1 MYQSSAQTDLTDRNS
16 YALIRMALKSKTP
29 EEIAEVT
36 GSDVEVLRKGMKL
49 FEEGSEDEED
59 E

>member
-1 MYQSSAQTDLTDRNS
+1 
-16 YALIRMALKSKTP
+16 MALKSKTP

>member
-1 MYQSSAQTDLTDRNS
+1 
-16 YALIRMALKSKTP
+16 MALKSKTP

-36 GSDVEVLRKGMKL
+36 GSDIEVLRKGMKV
-49 FEEGSEDEED
+49 FEEESDDEED